1 MHTIEY
7 PWSADYGMSGFAA
20 ITASG
25 RSVRGLDAANIGD
38 VIDALRRSVG
48 PKVAADL
55 GQTMHGVPMGGHAL
69 EKW

>member
-7 PWSADYGMSGFAA
+7 SWSADYGMSRFTA
-20 ITASG
+20 IIASG
-25 RSVRGLDAANIGD
+25 RSVRELDAANVGG
-38 VIDALRRSVG
+38 VTDAIRRSVG
-48 PKVAADL
+48 PTVAANP

>member
-7 PWSADYGMSGFAA
+7 SWSADYGMSRFAA

-25 RSVRGLDAANIGD
+25 RSVRELDAANVGD
-38 VIDALRRSVG
+38 VTDALRRFVG
-48 PKVAADL
+48 PKVAANL
-55 GQTMHGVPMGGHAL
+55 GQTMHGVPMDGHAL